1 MGKIEVVSASAG
13 SGKTTRV
20 AGELR
25 RRIQEGTARPEAV
38 VATTFTN
45 KAADELKERARTEL
59 FRAGLN
65 DEALRLEAARIGTV
79 NSVCGRLVSDF
90 AFELGLSPELRVID
104 EDQARVA
111 LRRVISLVVTE
122 SEREELAVLG
132 RRLNDFS
139 WQRDVERLLTLA
151 RTNLLTVT
159 QLKTSGRRSEEQLVA
174 HLPSPDGD
182 AEGRDLAF
190 RDALEAALVGVDP
203 SDETAATR
211 GAVSRIHEA
220 LAPLRVGP
228 APWSA
233 WAKVK
238 AVKPGKKSE
247 PAFVRAK
254 ELAVEVDSHPRL
266 RADLSRAIQ
275 LVFDLVVRTLTHWQD
290 EKAALGVVDFVDQ
303 ETLALEVLMNPA
315 FAARLS
321 SQLDLVLVDEFQDT
335 SPLQLRL
342 FTRLAELAKASVWV
356 GDQKQAI
363 FGFRGTDPA
372 LMDAAI
378 DSVLGGKEPETLRE
392 SFRSRAPLVELT
404 SNLFAKAFAGHGL
417 PEQRV
422 RLTARAGDDAR
433 LGSPLVQWKLVGK
446 NREQYLSALAQGV
459 VGLLNDE
466 SVLVRDRVD
475 GALRRA
481 RAGDVAVLCRK
492 NADGQ
497 ALARLLAGRGLAATV
512 KRTGL
517 LLTPEARA
525 AVLALRLFIDERD
538 HLAAGELARLLLH
551 PDDPEGWLCR
561 ALTRPDGQPHFAGAA
576 FHEGIA
582 QARTGRPV
590 AGPLAAL
597 DAAMEGIGLW
607 GLLPRWGDSARRLA
621 NLDALRGHAV
631 DYVSRADADGSAAT
645 PAGLLAWF
653 EVLEAEALDSQ
664 ARLPGADAVVISTWH
679 AAKGLE
685 WPVTVLALVG
695 GERPLARF
703 GFAVRTTAQAF
714 SLEDPLEGRWV
725 RYWPNPFHPSQ
736 TTELRA
742 RLERAPD
749 AQREQDES
757 NKQELRLLYVG
768 WTRARD
774 RLVLARADGEW
785 MVEGL
790 EVPSGECVAIEASEV
805 EPATPRADEAVAT
818 SGPREHPAAYA
829 SASTL
834 EGRAL
839 GTPEVFTLGE
849 RLLIT
854 GEVDMANFGQAVHG
868 FLAVDRVTAAKA
880 LRTQWARQSLEQWGE
895 SGAIRAEQLL
905 ERSEALAK
913 WADRVAPGARW
924 HRELPLEHALPGG
937 TVVRGVADLVLETA
951 AGFWIIDHKSFPG
964 EDAVGLERAR
974 KHGGQLE
981 AYAAALSAAWNK
993 PCLGRVIHLAV
1004 LGKVVHWV

>member
-1 MGKIEVVSASAG
+1 MRKIEVVSASAG

-25 RRIQEGTARPEAV
+25 RRIQDGTARPEAV
-38 VATTFTN
+38 LATTFTN

-90 AFELGLSPELRVID
+90 ALELGLSPELRVID

-111 LRRVISLVVTE
+111 LRKVISLVVTE

-139 WQRDVERLLTLA
+139 WQSDVERLLTLA
-151 RTNLLTVT
+151 RTNLMTPE
-159 QLKTSGRRSEEQLVA
+159 QLRTSGQRSEEQLLA
-174 HLPSPDGD
+174 HLPAAEGD
-182 AEGRDLAF
+182 ADARDLEF
-190 RDALEAALVGVDP
+190 REALETALEKVDP
-203 SDETAATR
+203 ADETAATR
-211 GAVSRIHEA
+211 GAVSRVHEA
-220 LAPLRVGP
+220 LAPLQVGP
-228 APWSA
+228 APWSV

-238 AVKPGKKSE
+238 AAKPGKKSE

-266 RADLSRAIQ
+266 RADLSRAVR
-275 LVFDLVVRTLTHWQD
+275 LVFELAVRTLTHWQE
-290 EKAALGVVDFVDQ
+290 EKAALGVLDFVDQ
-303 ETLALEVLMNPA
+303 ETLALEVLLNPN
-315 FAARLS
+315 FAERLS
-321 SQLDLVLVDEFQDT
+321 AQLDLVLVDEFQDT

-378 DSVLGGKEPETLRE
+378 ESVLKGKEPETLRE

-404 SNLFAKAFAGHGL
+404 SSLFAKAFAGHGI

-422 RLTARAGDDAR
+422 KLTAPVPDDAR
-433 LGSPLVQWKLVGK
+433 LGPHLVQWKLVGK

-466 SVLVRDRVD
+466 SARVRDRVD
-475 GALRRA
+475 GSLRRP
-481 RAGDVAVLCRK
+481 RAGDLAVLCRK
-492 NADGQ
+492 NVDGR
-497 ALARLLAGRGLAATV
+497 ALARLLADRGVAATV
-512 KRTGL
+512 KQTGL

-551 PDDPEGWLCR
+551 PEDPDGWLSR
-561 ALTRPDGQPHFAGAA
+561 ALTRPEGAPHFADAA
-576 FHEGIA
+576 FHEGLA
-582 QARTGRPV
+582 KVRALRPV

-597 DAAMEGIGLW
+597 DAAMDGIELW

-653 EVLEAEALDSQ
+653 EVLEKEALDSQ
-664 ARLPGADAVVISTWH
+664 ARLPGADAVVVSTWH

-703 GFAVRTTAQAF
+703 GFAVRTTAQGF
-714 SLEDPLEGRWV
+714 SLDDPLQGRWV

-742 RLERAPD
+742 RLEGAPD
-749 AQREQDES
+749 AKSEQDEA
-757 NKQELRLLYVG
+757 NKQQLRLLYVG

-774 RLVLARADGEW
+774 RLVLARADGDW
-785 MVEGL
+785 MLEGL
-790 EVPSGECVAIEASEV
+790 DVPASEPTAIEATEV
-805 EPATPRADEAVAT
+805 EPAAPRADDAIVA
-818 SGPREHPAAYA
+818 SGPREHPVAFA

-834 EGRAL
+834 EGRVL
-839 GTPEVFTLGE
+839 GTPEVFSLGE
-849 RLLIT
+849 RLLIS
-854 GEVDMANFGQAVHG
+854 GEVEMANFGQALHG
-868 FLAVDRVTAAKA
+868 FFAVDRVTAPAA
-880 LRTQWARQSLEQWGE
+880 LRSQWARQSLEQWGE
-895 SGAIRAEQLL
+895 SGSIAAQRLL
-905 ERSEALAK
+905 ERSEALVK
-913 WADRVAPGARW
+913 WAETIAPGARW
-924 HRELPLEHALPGG
+924 HRELPLEHTLSGG
-937 TVVRGVADLVLETA
+937 TVVRGVADLVLETET
-951 AGFWIIDHKSFPG
+951 GFWIIDHKSFPG
-964 EDAVGLERAR
+964 DEHVGLERAR
-974 KHGGQLE
+974 KYGGQLE
-981 AYAAALSAAWNK
+981 AYAEALTAAWKK

-1004 LGKVVHWV
+1004 LGKAVRWV